1 VRIVILDLKWSY
13 GIEVLTRQ
21 VARQLRKRAEV
32 TVISAER
39 PQCADGVRV
48 ARQDNY
54 CELVLAFFNPLV
66 YLRLLRRIRRVDP
79 QVIYIIS
86 PHVLNVPVVLLCKW
100 FTRAI
105 VISHI
110 HDPAHSGG
118 LVVDTIVDL
127 VSRMQSKWSDRV
139 YCWGKAIQDAIA
151 RKFHVPASRI
161 AIFRHGPGHPTPG
174 DTVESMAAKPSPKY
188 FSQIGTIMDRKGIEY
203 FLEAARLFNEKHG
216 AEAAQFLLAGTGSL
230 EKYQP
235 QMERLPNLVVH
246 NRFLEDAEVNDIL
259 ASSYASV
266 LPYTEGVMQSSFIA
280 IAYGNGCPVIVSDI
294 GSLPEGVE
302 VGKTGFVVER
312 KNAEQIAEAMTK
324 IYTGNSKA
332 FSANC
337 LKFYREKFSWE
348 SLGEEFYRDMANSVA
363 LRNGAV
369 LEERQS

>member
-1 VRIVILDLKWSY
+1 MRIVILDLKWSCA
-13 GIEVLTRQ
+13 IEALTEQ

-32 TVISAER
+32 TVISAKR

-48 ARQDNY
+48 ARQDTY
-54 CELVLAFFNPLV
+54 RDSVLEFFNPLV

-79 QVIYIIS
+79 HVIYIIS

-110 HDPAHSGG
+110 HDPEYSGS
-118 LVVDTIVDL
+118 LVVATIADL
-127 VSRMQSKWSDRV
+127 VSRMQSKWSDRLFC
-139 YCWGKAIQDAIA
+139 YGKAIQDAIVQ
-151 RKFHVPASRI
+151 KFHVPASRI
-161 AIFRHGPGHPTPG
+161 AIFRHGPTHLTPG
-174 DTVESMAAKPSPKY
+174 DTLESMAARTSPKY
-188 FSQIGTIMDRKGIEY
+188 FSQIGTILDRKGIEY

-230 EKYQP
+230 GKYQT

-246 NRFLEDAEVNDIL
+246 NRFLEDAEMDDIL

-266 LPYTEGVMQSSFIA
+266 LPYTEGIMQSGFIA

-312 KNAEQIAEAMTK
+312 KNAGQIAQAMTK
-324 IYTGNSKA
+324 IYSGNFEN

-348 SLGEEFYRDMANSVA
+348 SLGEELYRDMASSLA
-363 LRNGAV
+363 LRKRGGP
-369 LEERQS
+369 